1 MFIYLF
7 IQLHSIDKDISQI
20 GEARTTVSQILW
32 GPDEMAPSYNIKI
45 PWPARQWYWF
55 YKAGTSIYS
64 G

>member
-7 IQLHSIDKDISQI
+7 IQLHRIDKDISQI

-45 PWPARQWYWF
+45 P
-55 YKAGTSIYS
+55 
-64 G
+64 